1 MWDLFQTRWNLFF
14 CHKSTRNHLF
24 NERSELNK
32 WIRVDLW
39 QNYRFHRVE
48 KISHWR
54 LNTMHDATF
63 SHICYILRCSSG
75 VPPARCR
82 RGGSRGAEPP
92 LLRKLFIFY
101 IKRKSKPS
109 HVKIGLGLCFYWKNS
124 RFHCFHA
131 PQKCPT
137 PTEFDDLSTV
147 STLNLPQILS
157 RKWKSWWKTIHFL
170 KANHSRKLK

>member
-1 MWDLFQTRWNLFF
+1 MGHEGSIFTPSLRGVKIVPECPIFSRMDSSPVEYGTLFHSSHNCSAFECVLTLFQRVG
-14 CHKSTRNHLF
+14 
-24 NERSELNK
+24 ELSPLQA
-32 WIRVDLW
+32 R
-39 QNYRFHRVE
+39 
-48 KISHWR
+48 
-54 LNTMHDATF
+54 
-63 SHICYILRCSSG
+63 G
-75 VPPARCR
+75 V
-82 RGGSRGAEPP
+82 

-109 HVKIGLGLCFYWKNS
+109 HVKIGLGLSFYWKNS

-137 PTEFDDLSTV
+137 PIEFDDLSTV

-170 KANHSRKLK
+170 KANYSRKLK